1 MPTPS
6 RPPVRPA
13 HVGPRPP
20 RPTSHRAQRLVLVG
34 AALLVMMGPAL
45 VGVVT
50 SSSASAATPTVVV
63 SGYDTTRTTGG
74 WSLFGSCLA
83 TTNNYLTDAANF
95 GPTGTDHVN
104 LDLSAGGMPTATAD
118 SLKGVN
124 VFFTGYVASS
134 TYTADEKTA
143 LLNYVKGG
151 GALIGTSDETDYDM
165 SDIFGMTLADS
176 PGGVETGTIT
186 DPTSPL
192 ADGPFGTV
200 TSFTQYDAVAHWT
213 DIGPGQTVGTNPEGP
228 AIVVIPP
235 GALAAGSGPVVM
247 VSDVDVFSDCADE
260 AGVTNGS
267 ITNETLIKNIF
278 AYVANFEA
286 TPITTTTVPATTS
299 TTAAPATT
307 ATPAAAVASTPAF
320 TG

>member
-1 MPTPS
+1 MHIPTHP
-6 RPPVRPA
+6 RVRQAPA
-13 HVGPRPP
+13 GGRPP
-20 RPTSHRAQRLVLVG
+20 RHRAQRLVLVG
-34 AALLVMMGPAL
+34 AALLAMMGPAL
-45 VGVVT
+45 IGVIT
-50 SSSASAATPTVVV
+50 SPAASAATPTVVV
-63 SGYDTTRTTGG
+63 SGYDTTRTTGN

-83 TTNNYLTDAANF
+83 TTNSYLTDPANF
-95 GPTGTDHVN
+95 GPSGVDKVD
-104 LDLSAGGMPTATAD
+104 LDLSGGGMPTATAD

-143 LLNYVKGG
+143 LLDYVKGG

-247 VSDVDVFSDCADE
+247 VSDVDVFSDCGDE
-260 AGVTNGS
+260 SGVVNGS

-278 AYVANFEA
+278 AYVANYEA
-286 TPITTTTVPATTS
+286 NPVTTTTSAPATTS

-307 ATPAAAVASTPAF
+307 ATPATPVASSPAF